1 MAWKFGTI
9 LGASMAIMASFPA
22 EAHHSFAAVFDDER
36 PIELTGTLSS
46 VEWMNPHVWFYLS
59 VENDQGE
66 PETWA
71 FEMGSPNRLAR
82 SGWHQ
87 NSMQLG
93 LTVIVAGSLARDGSR
108 KVAVE
113 TVMLPTGQ
121 RLFGAQDSSQ

>member
-113 TVMLPTGQ
+113 TVTLSTGQ